1 MCYDLFLDKT
11 KLYFTVLLAMKT
23 YNKAAV
29 FIVCQRIEIKSY

>member
-11 KLYFTVLLAMKT
+11 KFYFAVLLAMKT

>member
-11 KLYFTVLLAMKT
+11 KLYFAVLLAMKA

>member
-11 KLYFTVLLAMKT
+11 KLYFAVLLAMKT

-29 FIVCQRIEIKSY
+29 FYCVSKNRK